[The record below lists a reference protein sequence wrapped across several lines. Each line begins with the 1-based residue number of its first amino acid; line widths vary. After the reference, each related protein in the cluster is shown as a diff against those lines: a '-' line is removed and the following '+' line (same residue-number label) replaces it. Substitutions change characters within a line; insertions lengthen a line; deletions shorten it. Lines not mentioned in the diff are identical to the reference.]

1 MHNGG
6 IGASSARR
14 HGRLERG
21 SNGAGWLSNILLC
34 SWFTLTIAKLINFA
48 MRCHIKM
55 DQFACISTAF
65 AGIGTAYAI
74 RNYFKTLKDYLDPTL
89 IRTKRRIQNRY
100 FEYDMD
106 QNGDILLW
114 RDLLK
119 TKFNNPTGKI
129 LEEPAQ
135 LLRVGDM
142 VELNNANITRWV
154 PLFPGK
160 KYSNEGEIISKE
172 HATEFPDDHEYG
184 LEEELISRNNAQV
197 LSGSAT
203 TRILPFNKEVL
214 LCASGELCETGI
226 PMILTERMYSDKLQ
240 SMISKDGG
248 VKGKIIGTLVELPG
262 EWKDRL
268 DKTSIN
274 KLDKNIYGLPR
285 LSLIVDQIRQLGTPS
300 LVFADAWTQFIN
312 SDRGYSSMINSI
324 FKPTLLDDIDNSIN
338 MLANYERFL
347 ESSLIGGN
355 WDIDIEFDET
365 RNWFAPG
372 NYKIFDL
379 GEIDIF
385 RIYYEHP
392 RGRMSDSRKPREYL
406 KTL

>member
-1 MHNGG
+1 M
-6 IGASSARR
+6 
-14 HGRLERG
+14 E
-21 SNGAGWLSNILLC
+21 
-34 SWFTLTIAKLINFA
+34 
-48 MRCHIKM
+48 
-55 DQFACISTAF
+55 
-65 AGIGTAYAI
+65 
-74 RNYFKTLKDYLDPTL
+74 PTL

-106 QNGDILLW
+106 QDGDILLW

-119 TKFNNPTGKI
+119 KKFSNPTSKI
-129 LEEPAQ
+129 LVEPDRP
-135 LLRVGDM
+135 LRVGDM

-160 KYSNEGEIISKE
+160 KYSNEGEIISKKHE
-172 HATEFPDDHEYG
+172 TEFPNYHEYG

-197 LSGSAT
+197 LSGCAT

-226 PMILTERMYSDKLQ
+226 PMILTERMYSDTLQ

-248 VKGKIIGTLVELPG
+248 AKGKIIGTLVELPG

-268 DKTSIN
+268 DRNSTN

-285 LSLIVDQIRQLGTPS
+285 LSLIVNQISQLGTPS

-312 SDRGYSSMINSI
+312 SDLGYSSMINSL

-338 MLANYERFL
+338 MLVNYEKFL
-347 ESSLIGGN
+347 ESSLIGGD
-355 WDIDIEFDET
+355 WDIDVEFDET

-372 NYKIFDL
+372 NYKIFNLSEVDL
-379 GEIDIF
+379 F
-385 RIYYEHP
+385 RIYYMNP
-392 RGRMSDSRKPREYL
+392 WGRMRIS
-406 KTL
+406 